1 MIARCRELKLRAAG
15 DEDQLR
21 MDFSVLFTAKT
32 VLSLYGTGR
41 RKWFAL

>member
-1 MIARCRELKLRAAG
+1 MIVRCRELKLRAVG
-15 DEDQLR
+15 PEKQLR
-21 MDFSVLFTAKT
+21 LDFTVLFTAKT